1 LNPKPAN
8 EKLEDKTMK
17 QFVSILFLFIFG
29 FGASPFSMA
38 DETKFAKDASR
49 VWDTTQS
56 PITDPELLKQNYGNT
71 PDDYFPYGKFTEP
84 YRRFFREPLQYRGY
98 GRRLP
103 EPKNLETVN
112 IGFLGPIMK
121 TVSVAT
127 GGASHEEPMGLK
139 MMQGAQLA
147 IEEANAH
154 GGYHGKH
161 IPYALK
167 VRNDNGL
174 WGASGSEIVK
184 LAYDEK
190 VWAIVGTIDG
200 ANSHIAIRVAL
211 KIEIPMMNTGDTDPT
226 FIETNIPWVFRCI
239 SDDRQM
245 CYVLADYV
253 FKKLGFTRVAALRAN
268 NRYGRMSIDEFRD
281 AATRLGHPFL
291 TELNYKVGDTDFTP
305 QLTRIKELNP
315 EAVITYGD
323 CEESA
328 LILKQMRKMGMNQLF
343 LGSDR
348 MVLPQF
354 FEIAGN
360 DIGLVIGGYP
370 YNPESKDATYLDFC
384 QRFRA
389 RFGEEPE
396 TYATHAYDGMNIVI
410 EAIERAGLNRA
421 LIRDELAE
429 LTKYHGVTGNME
441 FDPIFNDI
449 SPASLAVAENGK
461 WKFYFRQEI
470 LDGLDST
477 KLSNNEPAKNEDE

>member
-1 LNPKPAN
+1 
-8 EKLEDKTMK
+8 MK
-17 QFVSILFLFIFG
+17 KFLQILILFAFCIG
-29 FGASPFSMA
+29 FSLLSIA
-38 DETKFAKDASR
+38 DDSKFEKDPSR
-49 VWDTTQS
+49 VWDTTQP

-71 PDDYFPYGKFTEP
+71 PDEYFPYGKFTEP

-98 GRRLP
+98 GRHLP
-103 EPKNLETVN
+103 EPENVETVN

-127 GGASHEEPMGLK
+127 GGASHEEPMGHK

-147 IEEANAH
+147 IEEANAR
-154 GGYHGKH
+154 GGYRGKN

-190 VWAIVGTIDG
+190 VWAIIGTIDG

-253 FKKLGFTRVAALRAN
+253 FKKLRFTRVAALRAN

-305 QLTRIKELNP
+305 QLTRIKSLDP
-315 EAVITYGD
+315 QAVITYGD

-328 LILKQMRKMGMNQLF
+328 LVLKQMRKMGMNQLF

-348 MVLPQF
+348 MVLPKF
-354 FEIAGN
+354 FEIAGS
-360 DIGLVIGGYP
+360 DVGQVIGGYP
-370 YNPESKDATYLDFC
+370 YNPVSKDAPYLAFC
-384 QRFRA
+384 QRFKE

-396 TYATHAYDGMNIVI
+396 TYAAHAYDGMTMVI

-421 LIRDELAE
+421 LIRDELAVI
-429 LTKYHGVTGNME
+429 TKYHGVTGPME
-441 FDPIFNDI
+441 YDPIFNDI
-449 SPASLAVAENGK
+449 SQASLAVAENGQ
-461 WKFYFRQEI
+461 WKFYSREEI
-470 LDGLDST
+470 LGDIDS
-477 KLSNNEPAKNEDE
+477 KKFSQNEPAPKTGE